1 MSVETAGEKPGLKK
15 RNRRD
20 HYVPQSYLRGFI
32 DPLRLN
38 SHQPPWHFDVH
49 QNVWSERGTRE
60 IRYRI
65 RATYICLWAAT
76 SASHHPHRIRYLRAA
91 EERGFLGN
99 PPPQLRSGHQQVPTS
114 EIPVLADQWF
124 RSIPTTLYPLS

>member
-65 RATYICLWAAT
+65 RATYICLWAAIT
-76 SASHHPHRIRYLRAA
+76 ANLTPLESAICGQQGGRIFGQPAPAA
-91 EERGFLGN
+91 EK
-99 PPPQLRSGHQQVPTS
+99 
-114 EIPVLADQWF
+114 
-124 RSIPTTLYPLS
+124 